1 MKQIISLILSL
12 AMLISILA
20 IPTQALD
27 PSFSVGTKI
36 NIKSKTGLAMGDNAG
51 HGNHQTRTV
60 HTSHGD
66 YAAYITGTYTD
77 SNGQTVNKWTL
88 FKIDPS
94 TGSARAIF
102 TGEKYYDSS
111 QVSLL
116 VDKDENVWAIT
127 STSDSRRNYSAEAL
141 DCRAYK
147 VDAATDAVTKYA
159 SIITNGGAKDGY
171 GYASCFYDKYK
182 NRIVV
187 IHAGGDYVKGQK
199 AASFNWTIFDVNT
212 CTWQSNIRSVKIEAR
227 HCYIYGYIDE
237 KGGLMILAQRDIKAA
252 SLGYPEIGSN
262 DGLYYADQQYMKE
275 NGITRWAANYC
286 WDQLDLYYFPKVTET
301 RYMQQYSV
309 CAADYSRVIGTQAER
324 NTLAKR
330 LSNYYPAVMNNNG
343 GDFLLTE
350 EADGRKLLHI
360 TYNKA
365 FIQAAMDRSKG
376 TEATWYYQVW
386 DVTDG
391 MNAKR
396 LFDGPIMVN
405 GAIADD
411 MVQGDGFCFR
421 LYEDSKGNVNMI
433 SAHKGALSV
442 YRTEYNGRGGY
453 NFVKIG
459 SSVSISKMGNLLNIS
474 SQRGDFI
481 TDDKVNVLYT
491 NSSGSY
497 VFTQL
502 SLSPTSHEPIPCS
515 HSYVC
520 DDSLS
525 KAPTCTEPGSN
536 YMTCSWCNESTTA
549 EIPANGHSEA
559 VTTVPATC
567 TDEGYTLIACTKCD
581 YSETTVI
588 HAKGHKFDGGV
599 CSVCTAPDPKFEPEY
614 SKGDINGDTKINAMD
629 VNIMKRV
636 SVGALS
642 PSEGQLAAADING
655 DGTVNAFDANLITK
669 MASGS

>member
-1 MKQIISLILSL
+1 MKRIISLILSL
-12 AMLISILA
+12 AMLLGILV

-36 NIKSKTGLAMGDNAG
+36 NIKSQTGLAMGDDAG

-77 SNGQTVNKWTL
+77 SKGQTVNKWTL
-88 FKIDPS
+88 FKIDPA
-94 TGSARAIF
+94 GSARAIF

-116 VDKDENVWAIT
+116 VDRDENVWAIT

-159 SIITNGGAKDGY
+159 SIITSGGAKDGY

-212 CTWQSNIRSVKIEAR
+212 CTWQSNIRSVKIDAR
-227 HCYIYGYIDE
+227 HCYIFGYIDE
-237 KGGLMILAQRDIKAA
+237 KGGLMIIAQRDIKAA

-309 CAADYSRVIGTQAER
+309 CAADYSRVTGTQNER
-324 NTLAKR
+324 NTLEKR
-330 LSNYYPAVMNNNG
+330 LTNYYPAIMNNNG

-442 YRTEYNGRGGY
+442 YRTEYNGHGGY
-453 NFVKIG
+453 SFVKVG

-497 VFTQL
+497 VFTQI

-520 DDSLS
+520 DESLTTE
-525 KAPTCTEPGSN
+525 PTCTEVGYS
-536 YMTCSWCNESTTA
+536 YMTCSWCNGDATV
-549 EIPANGHSEA
+549 EIPARGHKE
-559 VTTVPATC
+559 TTLTASPTC
-567 TDEGYTLIACTKCD
+567 TDEGYTLTSCSECD
-581 YSETTVI
+581 YTKTVAI
-588 HAKGHKFDGGV
+588 PAKGHAFSGV
-599 CSVCTAPDPKFEPEY
+599 CCLTCGAPDPDFEPTY
-614 SKGDINGDTKINAMD
+614 SKGDINGDGKINIMD
-629 VNIMKRV
+629 INVLKRLATGNIEPT
-636 SVGALS
+636 L
-642 PSEGQLAAADING
+642 EQLDAADYNC
-655 DGTVNAFDANLITK
+655 DGKVNAIDANTLSRYI
-669 MASGS
+669 AGA